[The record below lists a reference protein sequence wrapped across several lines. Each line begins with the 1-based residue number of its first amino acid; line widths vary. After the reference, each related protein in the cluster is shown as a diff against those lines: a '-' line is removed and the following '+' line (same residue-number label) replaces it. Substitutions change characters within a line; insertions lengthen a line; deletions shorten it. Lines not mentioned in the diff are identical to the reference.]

1 MSLRRVAELQVF
13 QPTETPGARRAAAA
27 GRKCIPGAVLGNGED
42 PARQWSGTQW
52 VSRGALG
59 HSSKPTG
66 SCPARR
72 RWGELGREQQKGK
85 LGRARGRGPA
95 GHLFLPRVRLA
106 RIGRSA
112 ARHRKWPVWV
122 ARDTRQQLRFCAR
135 RDAVPRAQRSER
147 GRHPPAVRP
156 LWFRHARGRRAWGSR
171 PRAGVLTVGPPL
183 TRVCSVTLDFVAP
196 GAPTHLHTERVEP
209 EHCQGQI
216 LILLP
221 GLVSQG
227 NWRSRLLG
235 PMPIFLFSFFL
246 SLVFHSLSILLERI
260 AGKN

>member
-1 MSLRRVAELQVF
+1 MHWD
-13 QPTETPGARRAAAA
+13 
-27 GRKCIPGAVLGNGED
+27 IPASR
-42 PARQWSGTQW
+42 PA
-52 VSRGALG
+52 L
-59 HSSKPTG
+59 
-66 SCPARR
+66 ARR
-72 RWGELGREQQKGK
+72 RRGELGREQQKGK
-85 LGRARGRGPA
+85 LGRAWGREPA

-135 RDAVPRAQRSER
+135 RGAAPRAQRSER

-156 LWFRHARGRRAWGSR
+156 LWFRHGRGRRAWGSR

-183 TRVCSVTLDFVAP
+183 TRVCCVTLDFMAP
-196 GAPTHLHTERVEP
+196 GAPTHSHTERVEP
-209 EHCQGQI
+209 GCQGLS

-227 NWRSRLLG
+227 NWRSRLRHG
-235 PMPIFLFSFFL
+235 
-246 SLVFHSLSILLERI
+246 H
-260 AGKN
+260 A